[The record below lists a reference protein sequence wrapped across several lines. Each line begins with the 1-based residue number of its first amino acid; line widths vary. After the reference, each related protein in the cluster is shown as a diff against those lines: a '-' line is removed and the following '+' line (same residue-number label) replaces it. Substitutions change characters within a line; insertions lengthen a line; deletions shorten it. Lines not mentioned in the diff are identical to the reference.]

1 MGTLL
6 GSLSVVLEMADEAWE
21 EVVEPRSVDMLLEAV
36 AVETPVLV
44 VFIEVSVAAEEVV
57 VTEDETPDVVAV
69 ENPSDEVVPLMNSE
83 LLLLLDKVPFTAPVV
98 IGMIGPL
105 GTVILGKAVLD
116 PFDAV
121 IDEDKMEEVEELK
134 AGTDAVGPKDKEVM
148 VAFP

>member
-36 AVETPVLV
+36 AVEIPVLF

-83 LLLLLDKVPFTAPVV
+83 LLLLLDKVPFTARVV
-98 IGMIGPL
+98 IGMTGPL
-105 GTVILGKAVLD
+105 GTVMLGKAVLD
-116 PFDAV
+116 PSDAV
-121 IDEDKMEEVEELK
+121 VDEDKMEEVEELK

-148 VAFP
+148 VALP